1 MESFAA
7 KRVLIIGGGFAG
19 RTRRLVISW
28 VFWIASIHNA
38 SLVDAQSVS
47 LDPAKMQ
54 RIGTIDERFQSYN
67 IEMLEVTGGKFWRPY
82 SSLAKPPS
90 GPGASSSD
98 TPAGMD
104 PSMYE
109 YRPPVNLAN
118 ARLRKLAAALGPAY
132 VRVSGTWANTTYFP
146 EWSGAGSAN
155 PTRRIWRCP
164 HPTTMERSSGLLTGG
179 QRRTRHLGCHQPR
192 CTGCIG

>member
-1 MESFAA
+1 MESFAV

-19 RTRRLVISW
+19 RSRRLVISA
-28 VFWIASIHNA
+28 VFGIASITTPFA
-38 SLVDAQSVS
+38 GAQSVS
-47 LDPAKMQ
+47 LDAAKMQ

-82 SSLAKPPS
+82 SSLAKQTS
-90 GPGASSSD
+90 GPVASSSD

-109 YRPPVNLAN
+109 YRAPVNLAN

-132 VRVSGTWANTTYFP
+132 VRVSGTWANTTYFKI
-146 EWSGAGSAN
+146 GRG
-155 PTRRIWRCP
+155 RLRKP
-164 HPTTMERSSGLLTGG
+164 HPLGLEVSSPSNNGKE
-179 QRRTRHLGCHQPR
+179 
-192 CTGCIG
+192 